1 MLFGVSLQESGAP
14 TYFINQVKIGGLI
27 MSKNQKHKEDVDR
40 VYNIYA
46 AMKEAIPA
54 KSTREDV
61 IEAAELIIVDA
72 IMQTKVRGFGLASF
86 QLKVLDD
93 ISKLCDAFQEKERM
107 MEGE

>member
-1 MLFGVSLQESGAP
+1 LFGVSLQESGST
-14 TYFINQVKIGGLI
+14 TYFINQIKIVGLI
-27 MSKNQKHKEDVDR
+27 MSKNQKHKEDVAR
-40 VYNIYA
+40 VYDIFA
-46 AMKEAIPA
+46 AMKEAIPE

-61 IEAAELIIVDA
+61 IEAAELLIVDA

>member
-1 MLFGVSLQESGAP
+1 
-14 TYFINQVKIGGLI
+14 

-40 VYNIYA
+40 VYDIFA
-46 AMKEAIPA
+46 AMNEAIPE

-61 IEAAELIIVDA
+61 IGAAEAIIVDA
-72 IMQTKVRGFGLASF
+72 IMQTKVRGLRLAEF

-93 ISKLCDAFQEKERM
+93 ISKMCDDFQEEERM